1 MMPSFAALHMKDLV
15 TESYFEALIS
25 LGTTSEAFPSIIKC
39 IPEMG
44 QALKALFFQGVQS
57 DFISIPGRNN
67 HHLGQT

>member
-44 QALKALFFQGVQS
+44 QALKALFFS
-57 DFISIPGRNN
+57 RSPK
-67 HHLGQT
+67 